1 MKTDDLITA
10 LTADF
15 SPVDPT
21 QADRRFFSKL
31 AAGAMVALA
40 AMLLFMGTRADLNTV
55 AFSFMFWIKVLFPAS
70 LAACALVALRRL
82 SYPGM
87 RLGRVPTAA
96 ALPVTLIWTM
106 AVLVLLAAPAG
117 ERLALVLGETWLECP
132 FSIALLS
139 VPALGLA
146 IWAARELAP
155 TRLALAGAAAGLFA
169 GGVAAF
175 AYALH
180 CPETQAPFVA
190 VWYLLGMLIPSA
202 VGALLGRRLLH
213 W

>member
-1 MKTDDLITA
+1 MRTDDLIA
-10 LTADF
+10 VLAADI
-15 SPVDPT
+15 STIDPAR
-21 QADRRFFSKL
+21 ADRRFLIKL
-31 AAGAMVALA
+31 AGGAVLALTA
-40 AMLLFMGTRADLNTV
+40 VLLLMGTRPDLS
-55 AFSFMFWIKVLFPAS
+55 AAAALPMFWIKLIFPAS
-70 LAACALVALRRL
+70 LALAALVMLRRL

-87 RLGRVPTAA
+87 RLGLAPAAA
-96 ALPVTLIWTM
+96 ALTAS
-106 AVLVLLAAPAG
+106 AVWIFAGLVLLTAPAG
-117 ERLALVLGETWLECP
+117 ERLALVLGDTWIECP

-146 IWAARELAP
+146 LWATRELAP

-169 GGVAAF
+169 GAVAAF

-180 CPETQAPFVA
+180 CPEMEAPFLA
-190 VWYLLGMLIPSA
+190 VWYVLGMLIPTS